1 MSTISRSVLTKKCD
15 IRGELLP
22 ILAEEKQPAFADQT
36 RLSEISSQKSLDQ
49 AKDSRDIVGAQ
60 QAGKISRS
68 VLAKK
73 CDILGEMPPISEG
86 EKRSPRKKK
95 SASPKKPLRPKK
107 RRLSPSR
114 SRSVSPKPKG
124 ANPVEKKEEVLN
136 PKKPLRPRKKK
147 LSPQSDSSSPIEIEP
162 KPAKKKASPPKK
174 AEQSNA
180 DVCQCFVKSRG
191 EICGRKIKQDGRCGL
206 HKLPKKC
213 EVVASPPTPKPSVPE
228 SGQEEDR
235 GKYEEEGEVVDIP
248 FIGKFEVEKKANEF
262 CQCIIKPKKK
272 GEPERVCGRKAK
284 KQGFCGFH
292 APPKKCLLPE
302 EPKEEKEPVLSEEE
316 EEEEIAREPD
326 NIFEN
331 ESAEE
336 EEEAPE
342 LPEEVEHDKKGWTFK
357 SAGDL
362 RQVFEYLTK
371 IPEESI
377 DIGSV
382 RDVQDAVLFYLRK

>member
-1 MSTISRSVLTKKCD
+1 MSTISRSILTKKCD

-36 RLSEISSQKSLDQ
+36 RLSEISSQKSFDQ
-49 AKDSRDIVGAQ
+49 AKDARDVMGAQ
-60 QAGKISRS
+60 QSGKISRS
-68 VLAKK
+68 ILAKK
-73 CDILGEMPPISEG
+73 CDILGEMPLIAEE
-86 EKRSPRKKK
+86 EKKSPRKKK
-95 SASPKKPLRPKK
+95 NASPKKPLRPKK

-124 ANPVEKKEEVLN
+124 ARPVEKKEEVLE
-136 PKKPLRPRKKK
+136 PKKPLRPKKKK
-147 LSPQSDSSSPIEIEP
+147 LSPQSDSSSPVEIKP

-174 AEQSNA
+174 VEQSNA

-191 EICGRKIKQDGRCGL
+191 DICGRKVKQDGRCGL

-213 EVVASPPTPKPSVPE
+213 EVIASPPAPKPSVPAAV
-228 SGQEEDR
+228 QEEDR
-235 GKYEEEGEVVDIP
+235 GEDEEEGEVVDIP
-248 FIGKFEVEKKANEF
+248 FIGKFEVEEKVNEF

-292 APPKKCLLPE
+292 APPKKCLLLE
-302 EPKEEKEPVLSEEE
+302 EPKEEKEPVQIEEE
-316 EEEEIAREPD
+316 EEEEITREPD
-326 NIFEN
+326 NISES
-331 ESAEE
+331 ESAAD
-336 EEEAPE
+336 EEAPE
-342 LPEEVEHDKKGWTFK
+342 PPEAVEHDKKGWTFR

-362 RQVFEYLTK
+362 KQVFEYLTT